1 MEITVQPA
9 SSSMAPRALPSLLEM
24 KTHEEDRINGSECCA
39 GVRHTGDQLR
49 FSCDCAAGTILHRP
63 SARALQPHR
72 HNPYIPFTLFS
83 IPSILLFF
91 NIVIVTCYYTL
102 RLFAFT
108 LAIFIDV
115 VWCISFFFFLNFF
128 HLDRFGLSIFN
139 FLYFSLGIPF
149 CIPATLFGWP
159 VLCRISGKNI
169 RLPL

>member
-24 KTHEEDRINGSECCA
+24 KAHEGDRINGSECCA

-83 IPSILLFF
+83 IPFILLFF

-115 VWCISFFFFLNFF
+115 V
-128 HLDRFGLSIFN
+128 
-139 FLYFSLGIPF
+139 
-149 CIPATLFGWP
+149 
-159 VLCRISGKNI
+159 
-169 RLPL
+169 

>member
-24 KTHEEDRINGSECCA
+24 KAHEGDRINGSECCA

-91 NIVIVTCYYTL
+91 NIVILLLHLTIVCFYAGNFYRCCL
-102 RLFAFT
+102 MY
-108 LAIFIDV
+108 
-115 VWCISFFFFLNFF
+115 FFFFFF
-128 HLDRFGLSIFN
+128 KFLSFGSVWFIDFQFLIFFSWYS
-139 FLYFSLGIPF
+139 FLYPSNTIWMACAL
-149 CIPATLFGWP
+149 
-159 VLCRISGKNI
+159 
-169 RLPL
+169 

>member
-24 KTHEEDRINGSECCA
+24 KAHEGDRINGSECCA

-108 LAIFIDV
+108 RWQFLSMLFDV
-115 VWCISFFFFLNFF
+115 FLFFFFKFLSFGSVWFIDFQFLIFF
-128 HLDRFGLSIFN
+128 SWYS
-139 FLYFSLGIPF
+139 FLYPSNTIWMACAL
-149 CIPATLFGWP
+149 
-159 VLCRISGKNI
+159 
-169 RLPL
+169 

>member
-9 SSSMAPRALPSLLEM
+9 SSSMAPRVLPSLLEM
-24 KTHEEDRINGSECCA
+24 KAHEGDRINGSECCA

-72 HNPYIPFTLFS
+72 HNPYIPFMLFS

-115 VWCISFFFFLNFF
+115 VWCISFFFFFKFLSFGSVWFIDFQFLIFF
-128 HLDRFGLSIFN
+128 SWYS
-139 FLYFSLGIPF
+139 FLYPSNTIWMACAL
-149 CIPATLFGWP
+149 
-159 VLCRISGKNI
+159 
-169 RLPL
+169 

>member
-24 KTHEEDRINGSECCA
+24 KAHEGDRINGSECCA

-91 NIVIVTCYYTL
+91 NIVILLLHLTIVCFYAGNFYRCCL
-102 RLFAFT
+102 MYFF
-108 LAIFIDV
+108 
-115 VWCISFFFFLNFF
+115 FFFFLNFF